1 MVAFSL
7 RYHQRSSNGFFNP
20 TRIGDFNPTDIGVFS
35 PTVIGY
41 FNPTLTPAVTLQL
54 EVGNGVDKNDQPKT
68 KNISYEKLSTDATAE
83 KLAELGKEF
92 GGLMDEAPKGMYVV
106 ERHSLEEAA

>member
-1 MVAFSL
+1 MAIEK
-7 RYHQRSSNGFFNP
+7 H
-20 TRIGDFNPTDIGVFS
+20 
-35 PTVIGY
+35 
-41 FNPTLTPAVTLQL
+41 LTAVTLQL

-68 KNISYEKLSTDATAE
+68 KNISYE